1 MLTTLLSVLAL
12 GSALLT
18 IRAEYSGPRQLV
30 YTFKPLTTVLI
41 LLIALQPGQAAPPFY
56 RYAIVAGLG
65 CSLAGDVFLMLP
77 ADRFVAGLVS
87 FLVAHLG
94 YIAAFS
100 LGVSLSSGIWS
111 LAPLLAYVVIMYRVL
126 SPRLGKM
133 RTPVLVYE
141 LVIVTMAWRATARWA
156 ATREV
161 GALLALVGAILFVI
175 SDSAL
180 AINRFVGKYKAAQAL
195 VLGTYFCAQWLIALS
210 VS

>member
-1 MLTTLLSVLAL
+1 MTTLLSSLAL

-18 IRAEYSGPRQLV
+18 IRAEYSGPRRLV

-41 LLIALQPGQAAPPFY
+41 LLIALQPGQVAPPFY
-56 RYAIVAGLG
+56 QYAIVAGLG

-87 FLVAHLG
+87 FLAAHLG
-94 YIAAFS
+94 YIAALS
-100 LGVSLSSGIWS
+100 LGVSFGSAIWS
-111 LAPLLAYVVIMYRVL
+111 LAPLLAYVVVMYWLL
-126 SPRLGKM
+126 SPHLGKM
-133 RTPVLVYE
+133 RLPVLVYE
-141 LVIVTMAWRATARWA
+141 LVIATMAWRAMARWA

-161 GALLALVGAILFVI
+161 GAVLALVGAILFVI